1 MFHLFNSFLPFEN
14 PIGFGASDFIE
25 FALAALLVSLVL
37 VRPGIE
43 RPLRRL
49 AEKTGWCMLLLA
61 LLPVALRL
69 ALLAHHPVP
78 TPDLYDEFGHLLV
91 ADTLRHLRLAN
102 PMHPMHQ
109 FFETFFVLQEPSY
122 SSIYPIGQGL
132 ALALGWTIFGHPW
145 AGVVL
150 SVAAM
155 CALCYWMLRAWTT
168 PLWALVGGLLAVIQ
182 FGPLN
187 LWMNSYWGGAV
198 TASAGCLVFGA
209 LPRLRERGRTR
220 DAVWLGLGLAIHLL
234 TRPYES
240 IFLVLSVVLF
250 FLPALRKP
258 DQLRRLARVAPAA
271 VLTVLP
277 AIAITFLQN
286 QQVTGSWATLPY
298 TLCQYEYGVP
308 AALTFQ
314 PDPVPH
320 RELTPQQQ
328 LDYRMQLSFG
338 PAHGETIGTYLARLA
353 YRARFYR
360 FFFLPPLYL
369 ALLVFVVTVREFR
382 FFWVLL
388 TLLLFA
394 LGVNF
399 FPAFQFHYVGAVAC
413 LFVLMSVTGLERLSR
428 WNIRGWPA
436 GREAAGL
443 VVFLCIAHFVFWYG
457 LHLFKNEN
465 FAIMQYETWDTINHQ
480 NPARR
485 ILIRDQLA
493 KLPGKQLVFVRYS
506 PHHIFQ
512 DEWVYNSAA
521 IDSAHVVWA
530 RDLGPVENEKLIH
543 YYPDRTVWLLEPDFG
558 APLLSPYKT

>member
-1 MFHLFNSFLPFEN
+1 MALFHLFSSFLPLEN

-37 VRPGIE
+37 FRPGFE
-43 RPLRRL
+43 LPFRRL
-49 AEKTGWCMLLLA
+49 AKRTGWCMLLLA

-69 ALLAHHPVP
+69 ALLPHHPIP
-78 TPDLYDEFGHLLV
+78 TPDLYDEFSHLLV
-91 ADTLRHLRLAN
+91 ADTLRHFRLAN

-122 SSIYPIGQGL
+122 SSIYPIGQGM

-150 SVAAM
+150 SGAVF
-155 CALCYWMLRAWTT
+155 CALCYWMLSAWTT
-168 PLWALVGGLLAVIQ
+168 PSWALVGGLLAVFE

-198 TASAGCLVFGA
+198 SASAGCLVFGA
-209 LPRLRERGRTR
+209 LPRLQENGRTR
-220 DAVWLGLGLAIHLL
+220 DAVWLGLGLGIHLL

-240 IFLVLSVVLF
+240 VFLVLSVVLF
-250 FLPALRKP
+250 FLPALRMGGELP
-258 DQLRRLARVAPAA
+258 RLARIA
-271 VLTVLP
+271 VTVILAVLP
-277 AIAITFLQN
+277 AIAIMLVQN
-286 QQVTGSWATLPY
+286 KQVTGSWTTLPY
-298 TLCQYEYGVP
+298 ILSQYQYGVP

-314 PDPVPH
+314 SHPIPH

-353 YRARFYR
+353 YRVRFYR
-360 FFFLPPLYL
+360 FFFFPPLYL

-388 TLLLFA
+388 TFVLFA

-399 FPAFQFHYVGAVAC
+399 FPAFQFHYLGAVVC
-413 LFVLMSVTGLERLSR
+413 LLVLMSVKGLERL
-428 WNIRGWPA
+428 NLQ
-436 GREAAGL
+436 AARL
-443 VVFLCIAHFVFWYG
+443 IVFLCVAHFVFWYSV
-457 LHLFKNEN
+457 HLFEN
-465 FAIMQYETWDTINHQ
+465 VPMMQYETWDTISHQ

-485 ILIRDQLA
+485 ILIRDRLA
-493 KLPGKQLVFVRYS
+493 KFPGKQLVFVRYS
-506 PHHIFQ
+506 PHHIFSRRMGLQ
-512 DEWVYNSAA
+512 RSRDRFR
-521 IDSAHVVWA
+521 A
-530 RDLGPVENEKLIH
+530 RGLGARPGSSGK
-543 YYPDRTVWLLEPDFG
+543 
-558 APLLSPYKT
+558 